1 MNIAE
6 GKELASDSASAL
18 ITGLIGVF
26 LSIFGIIILPI

>member
-6 GKELASDSASAL
+6 GKNLASDSASAL

-26 LSIFGIIILPI
+26 LSILESLFLPI